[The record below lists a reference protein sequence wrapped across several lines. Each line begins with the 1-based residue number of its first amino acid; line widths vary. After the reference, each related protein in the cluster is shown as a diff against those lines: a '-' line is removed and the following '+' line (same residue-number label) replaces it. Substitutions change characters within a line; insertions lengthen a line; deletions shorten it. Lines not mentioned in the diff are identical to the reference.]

1 MIAGLGMQKIR
12 WDVEGEGSVLLQNL
26 VRCRASS
33 PKAKKGQ
40 IQLSMAL
47 NIKQT

>member
-1 MIAGLGMQKIR
+1 MEQVR

-26 VRCRASS
+26 VRCRASY
-33 PKAKKGQ
+33 PKASKGQ

-47 NIKQT
+47 SIKQT